1 MLAIL
6 FSAYSK
12 QDIFYM
18 ITPALD
24 LAKKEIAIHC
34 ENWGQEDKDAYLDSI
49 RLAFTST
56 TPENI
61 TQRKIKRFIQSFPDY
76 IVNHPKKID
85 NREQVR
91 YLCKR
96 TKWHIELFL
105 SNPLMQPEECQVLQT
120 QVEMLAQAMQQEIF
134 KSRGNLPREGKKK
147 AIDMF
152 SKAVM
157 QVARNVLLPSFKR
170 VLTKEEFDLVRKQAL
185 QGIKKDFAQ
194 IDLPALLDEQQ
205 LLELQMS
212 AFSRIAFHINL
223 TTKPEAPSNL
233 LQAEKQYM
241 AAMELEQN
249 LQAGQKNIEDIFEP
263 SLECM
268 EYMEFV
274 AKEFLFIYW
283 IIAPHF
289 CQGLFIY

>member
-91 YLCKR
+91 
-96 TKWHIELFL
+96 
-105 SNPLMQPEECQVLQT
+105 SNIFGGKASVLPP
-120 QVEMLAQAMQQEIF
+120 
-134 KSRGNLPREGKKK
+134 K
-147 AIDMF
+147 
-152 SKAVM
+152 
-157 QVARNVLLPSFKR
+157 
-170 VLTKEEFDLVRKQAL
+170 
-185 QGIKKDFAQ
+185 
-194 IDLPALLDEQQ
+194 
-205 LLELQMS
+205 
-212 AFSRIAFHINL
+212 
-223 TTKPEAPSNL
+223 
-233 LQAEKQYM
+233 
-241 AAMELEQN
+241 
-249 LQAGQKNIEDIFEP
+249 
-263 SLECM
+263 
-268 EYMEFV
+268 
-274 AKEFLFIYW
+274 
-283 IIAPHF
+283 F
-289 CQGLFIY
+289 CAWR